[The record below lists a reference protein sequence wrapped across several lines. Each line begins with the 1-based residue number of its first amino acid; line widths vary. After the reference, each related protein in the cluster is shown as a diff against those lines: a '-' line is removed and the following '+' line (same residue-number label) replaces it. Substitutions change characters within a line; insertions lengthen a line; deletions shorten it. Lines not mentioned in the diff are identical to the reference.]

1 MIRELLNQ
9 IVRNED
15 VRGALSALR
24 ASIKEENAY
33 EEAAELIGKGEE
45 LLPLLMS
52 EDAKVRKNTAALL
65 GDLQI
70 DTAAEEIFLAYER
83 EETLFVRATL
93 LQALGKMNPSPYLDK
108 LQERYEA
115 LCKSSVPENEKKHT
129 REEIRTLEQILRKEG
144 NTIRHTF
151 DGWNKKLAILLTT
164 NPKYTAITADKLH
177 THQKRSCTL
186 GVRAVVE
193 SLRDVVKIRTFRELL
208 FPITLKRD
216 IYLADGA
223 KAFGEALAESKLL
236 ALLEHCH
243 KQPAPFYFRLDIK
256 AGLSLAD
263 RSRYI
268 KEAAAIIEEES
279 GRKLINAADGYEFEV
294 RLILDKSGK
303 IHVFLKM
310 YTIPMERFS
319 YRQETIAA
327 SIQPSTAAMLMEL
340 AQPYFKEHAQILDPC
355 CGVGTMLVE
364 RHRLLPAREI
374 YGIDTF
380 AEAIEKARINAQY
393 AKMQVNF
400 IHRDYLDFRHK
411 YLFDEIISNMP
422 MRGKRTK
429 EEQDRFYEHFFEK
442 SKTLLAPGGVMIL
455 YSNEKGF
462 IRKQL
467 RLHQEW
473 KLYQEHLI
481 LEKEQFYLYI
491 IGVSDK

>member
-24 ASIKEENAY
+24 AAIKEEEAY
-33 EEAAELIGKGEE
+33 KEAAELIGEGEE
-45 LLPLLMS
+45 LRPLLAS
-52 EDAKVRKNTAALL
+52 KDAKVRKNTAALL
-65 GDLQI
+65 GDLRI
-70 DTAAEEIFLAYER
+70 ETAAEDIYLAYER

-93 LQALGKMNPSPYLDK
+93 LQALLRTNAYPYLDR
-108 LQERYEA
+108 LQERYEL
-115 LCKSSVPENEKKHT
+115 LCSSNVAENEKKHT
-129 REEIRTLEQILRKEG
+129 REEIHALEQILRKEG

-151 DGWNKKLAILLTT
+151 DGWYKKLAILLTT

-177 THQKRSCTL
+177 THHKRSCAL

-193 SLRDVVKIRTFRELL
+193 NLRDVVKVRTFRELL

-268 KEAAAIIEEES
+268 KEAAAVIEEES

-310 YTIPMERFS
+310 YTIPMERFA

-380 AEAIEKARINAQY
+380 AEAIEKARINAQN
-393 AKMQVNF
+393 ARMQANF
-400 IHRDYLDFRHK
+400 IHRDYLDFKHK

-429 EEQDRFYEHFFEK
+429 EEQDRFYEYFFKK

-473 KLYQEHLI
+473 KLYQEYLI